1 MFREDQ
7 IVLCRHQK
15 FRSLVLTDRLA
26 RYFQI
31 AFRIDYEC
39 FHGLAISR
47 VGVSHLKTNM
57 DYLWVLHF
65 VE

>member
-1 MFREDQ
+1 MFRKDQ

-39 FHGLAISR
+39 FHEIAVSR
-47 VGVSHLKTNM
+47 VGVSHQKTNM
-57 DYLWVLHF
+57 DFLRGFAHR
-65 VE
+65 